1 MKSDR
6 KCGICGKESG
16 TRKTCENCTYLIRNG
31 ASEDTIRRMLAD
43 KATNRIWKEDKATAE
58 KLADAYYESILE
70 EYGDRMKGDSKENFG
85 YNTFAEGIN
94 LALDIIMPLLDKP
107 SQDKAR
113 AKIEMM
119 ISIRK
124 ESEAKKSER

>member
-6 KCGICGKESG
+6 KCSICGKESG
-16 TRKTCENCTYLIRNG
+16 TRKTCENCAYLTRNG

-43 KATNRIWKEDKATAE
+43 TATNRIWEEDKATAE

-85 YNTFAEGIN
+85 YNTFTEGIN

-107 SQDKAR
+107 SQNKAME
-113 AKIEMM
+113 KIELM
-119 ISIRK
+119 IAIRK
-124 ESEAKKSER
+124 ENQTNKPRR